1 MSQPFISV
9 VMPVYK
15 VENYLRPAVESLLR
29 QTFSDYEII
38 LVDDASPDASGAIA
52 DAIAR
57 EHACI
62 RVIHKPQNE
71 GLSMARNSGLEQ
83 VTGRYVMFMDS
94 DDTVEPTLF
103 AEVVASLEK
112 NPAQVVVFGL
122 VEDYYDAAGKLH
134 HSVPVSYGTDRL
146 LESQEDLRKEVIHLE
161 EKTLYGY
168 SCNKFYDMDFIRSN
182 HLQFEVIP
190 LIEDIQF
197 NVKFF
202 MDVQRVN
209 ILDCT
214 PYHYNKRLDGSLT
227 NRFVPDYFNLH
238 YQRVQMLFDQYDYWG
253 CLTDDVKQILSGIY
267 VRYIFSAL
275 QRNCDPRAS
284 MSHADRKRFLK
295 ELFAQPLFK
304 ELIPYSSGNSR
315 LVRWMSAWLNK
326 RRVSC
331 CLLGGRGIYIV
342 KKKLPMVFAKAKQNR

>member
-52 DAIAR
+52 DQLAQ
-57 EHACI
+57 ENDCV
-62 RVIHKPQNE
+62 RVIHKPLNE
-71 GLSMARNSGLEQ
+71 GLSMARNTGFDQ
-83 VTGRYVMFMDS
+83 VTGRYVLFMDS

-103 AEVVASLEK
+103 ADVVTSLEK

-122 VEDYYDAAGKLH
+122 VEDYYDASGKLH
-134 HSVPVSYGTDRL
+134 HSVPVSYESDKL
-146 LESQEDLRKEVIHLE
+146 LATPEALRGEVIHLE

-168 SCNKFYDMDFIRSN
+168 AWNKFYDVTY
-182 HLQFEVIP
+182 LQGLGLRYEVIT

-202 MDVQRVN
+202 MDVQQVN
-209 ILDCT
+209 ILACT

-227 NRFVPDYFNLH
+227 NKFVPDYFELH
-238 YQRVQMLFDQYDYWG
+238 RKRVQLLYDQYVYWNG
-253 CLTDDVKQILSGIY
+253 LTDEVRRILGNIY

-275 QRNCDPRAS
+275 QRNCDKRAG
-284 MSHADRKRFLK
+284 MTHNDRKRFVQ
-295 ELFAQPLFK
+295 ELYQDALFQ
-304 ELIPYSSGNSR
+304 ELISNAQGRGRVVQMLAS
-315 LVRWMSAWLNK
+315 WL
-326 RRVSC
+326 RGRYTSL
-331 CLLGGRGIYIV
+331 CLLGARGIYLI
-342 KKKLPMVFAKAKQNR
+342 KNQLPMVFAKAKQNR